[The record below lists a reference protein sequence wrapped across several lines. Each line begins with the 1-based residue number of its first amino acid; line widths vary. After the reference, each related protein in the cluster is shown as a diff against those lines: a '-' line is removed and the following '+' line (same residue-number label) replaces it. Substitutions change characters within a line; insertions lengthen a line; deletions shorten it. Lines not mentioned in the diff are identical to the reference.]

1 MFFEKYITDI
11 NVNKI
16 RNRNNQLL
24 IMDRVNNEAK
34 IIKKLY
40 FKDSDLPLGFSGD
53 IQLNN
58 DQFCIVLK
66 AKDVNRMLKNPL
78 INKLIS
84 DLIVLDPPRTD
95 RPITDFDNPFLLIGK
110 FRN

>member
-1 MFFEKYITDI
+1 
-11 NVNKI
+11 
-16 RNRNNQLL
+16 
-24 IMDRVNNEAK
+24 MDRVNNEAK

-40 FKDSDLPLGFSGD
+40 FKDSDMLLGFSGD

-78 INKLIS
+78 INKSIS
-84 DLIVLDPPRTD
+84 DIIVLDPPWTD
-95 RPITDFDNPFLLIGK
+95 RPITDFDNPFLLLGK